1 MNTFKALYFVF
12 AFFVVCVT
20 NVQAQETEK
29 EEVGIIEKLGEN
41 VPLDISVLDEYGK
54 PVTLRELMNGK
65 PAVLSLV
72 YYRCPG
78 ICSPL
83 LTGVSESVNLV
94 DLEPGKDFN
103 VITVSFDPSEDHII
117 GAEKKQNYFD
127 ELEREIPQNSW
138 RFVTSDSVN
147 IKRLTDAVGW
157 GYKKQGVDYIHGAG
171 IMVLSPEGKIA
182 RYLYGTSYLPTD
194 LKMAV
199 IEASEGRVGTTI
211 SKLMQMCFSYDPDG
225 RKYVL
230 NVTRISGAAIILI
243 LAVFFTAVV
252 FKKKKSI
259 TNNI

>member
-1 MNTFKALYFVF
+1 MNYFKFLYFIF
-12 AFFVVCVT
+12 AFSVLAGSIRADE
-20 NVQAQETEK
+20 QPK
-29 EEVGIIEKLGEN
+29 EEVGIIEKLGES

-54 PVTLRELMNGK
+54 PVTLRELMNDK

-103 VITVSFDPSEDHII
+103 VITVSFDPSEGHII
-117 GAEKKQNYFD
+117 GSEKKKSYLE
-127 ELEREIPQNSW
+127 ELEREIPESSW

-147 IKRLTDAVGW
+147 IKRLTEAVGW

-171 IMVLSPEGKIA
+171 IMVLSPEGKIS
-182 RYLYGTSYLPTD
+182 RYLYGTTYLPTD
-194 LKMAV
+194 LKMAI

-252 FKKKKSI
+252 FKKRKSI